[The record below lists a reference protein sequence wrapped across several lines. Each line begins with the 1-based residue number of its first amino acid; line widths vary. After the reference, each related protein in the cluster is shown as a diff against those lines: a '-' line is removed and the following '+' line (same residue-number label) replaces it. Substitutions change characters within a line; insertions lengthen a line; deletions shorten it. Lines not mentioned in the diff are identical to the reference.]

1 MLLLI
6 FLSSGLF
13 LGWSLGANDAANI
26 FGSAVGSKMIRF
38 RKAAIIASI
47 FVVLGAVFQGRG
59 TADTLSSLGAVDA
72 LAGGFT
78 VSLCAALT
86 VFWMTRYAIPVSTSQ
101 AIVGAIIGWSMFA
114 GLPTNYTVLTKIV
127 STWVSGPIL
136 GMAFAAGL
144 FMLLRGLLR
153 RTKIHVIKLDSYIRI
168 SLIVAGAFGA
178 YSLGANNI
186 ANVMGVFVNAAPDV
200 LLNFGL
206 FTLDGVQLLFLLGGL
221 AIALGIFT
229 YSERVMHTVGNGILS
244 LSPEAA
250 IVVVLSQA
258 LVLFI
263 FSSSSLSAFLMSLGL
278 PAIPLVP
285 VSSTQVVVGSVIGI
299 GLVKGAREIK
309 LKALG
314 EIAAGWVVTP
324 LAAGFL
330 TYIALFFVQNVF
342 KLPVFSGKVQDT
354 AIQPDTVIA
363 IAENATEINLI
374 LPAIL
379 AMSALAIIILIF
391 LVFRQQ
397 KLRLKTENELL
408 HQQNNYYQAQKTL
421 SGMEV
426 TAVHLENSLL
436 SQKLETKRR
445 EYVNIALN
453 ISSQR
458 EFLQSVAAKIDEI
471 RLVGDQHQLLEQLN
485 ELSLMVKQKMNFSD
499 ETEELYAQIELIHKD
514 FRQKLTASFPGLTE
528 QEKRLAVLLRLNF
541 SSKEIASLMGIS
553 PKSAEI
559 ARYRLRKKLNL
570 KQGESL
576 TQFIHNL

>member
-26 FGSAVGSKMIRF
+26 FGSAVGSKMIHF

-127 STWVSGPIL
+127 STWISGPIL
-136 GMAFAAGL
+136 GMIFAAGL
-144 FMLLRGLLR
+144 FLLLRWFLR

-168 SLIVAGAFGA
+168 SLIVVGAFGA

-186 ANVMGVFVNAAPDV
+186 ANVMGVFINTAPDII
-200 LLNFGL
+200 LNFG
-206 FTLDGVQLLFLLGGL
+206 FFSLDGVQLLFLLGGL

-263 FSSSSLSAFLMSLGL
+263 FSSSALSGFIMSVGL

-285 VSSTQVVVGSVIGI
+285 VSSTQVVVGSVVGI

-354 AIQPDTVIA
+354 AIQPDTVTA

-379 AMSALAIIILIF
+379 TMSALAIIILIF